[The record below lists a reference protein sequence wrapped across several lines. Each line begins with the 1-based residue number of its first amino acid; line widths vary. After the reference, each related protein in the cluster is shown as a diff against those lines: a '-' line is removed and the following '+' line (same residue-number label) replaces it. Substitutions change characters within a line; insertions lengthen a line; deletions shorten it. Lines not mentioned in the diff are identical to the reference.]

1 MTAQHDPFVY
11 DDAAYV
17 LGALSED
24 EQQAFEA
31 HLATCAECQ
40 ARVAEIR
47 DLPALLAGVSG
58 ADLAEEA
65 PPETLFPG
73 LLRRAGQRRHRQR
86 WLVAG
91 LGAVAAA
98 CIVALAVVLLPFGSS
113 GGGSGSPQARSFHP
127 ITQSF
132 VRADA
137 VLVSKPWGT
146 QIDVH
151 CSYVEGVNQAF
162 PYSLRVYD
170 DAGHADNLG
179 SWLVPVGQDMRY
191 QTGTRYPVD
200 DIAKVQIVKAD
211 GTPVLELD
219 N

>member
-1 MTAQHDPFVY
+1 MTAEHDPFVY

-24 EQQAFEA
+24 ERQAFEA
-31 HLATCAECQ
+31 HLATCADCQ
-40 ARVAEIR
+40 ARVAEVR
-47 DLPALLAGVSG
+47 DLPALLAGISG
-58 ADLAEEA
+58 ADVAEEA
-65 PPETLFPG
+65 PPETLLPG

-86 WLVAG
+86 WLVSG

-98 CIVALAVVLLPFGSS
+98 CLVALAVVLWPFGSS
-113 GGGSGSPQARSFHP
+113 GSGTATAQARTFHP
-127 ITQSF
+127 ITQTF
-132 VRADA
+132 VKADA

-151 CSYVEGVNQAF
+151 CSYAEGVNQAF

-170 DAGHADNLG
+170 EAGDADNLG

-191 QTGTRYPVD
+191 QTGTRYSVS
-200 DIAKVQIVKAD
+200 DIAKLQILKSD